1 MTSKKFEALGWVIL
15 LLSAY
20 PIGYLLT
27 KLILFI
33 LYPVIDLD
41 LVMNQ

>member
-1 MTSKKFEALGWVIL
+1 MRKIFEALGYLSL
-15 LLSAY
+15 LLLAY
-20 PIGYLLT
+20 PIGYVIT